1 MIARLQ
7 LPSLAYKSLMLIY
20 FCPLKQCGNIWGLCH
35 WGSLLSRQDEEHVAL
50 SKQGSPES

>member
-20 FCPLKQCGNIWGLCH
+20 FCPLKQCGNTWGLYH
-35 WGSLLSRQDEEHVAL
+35 WGVFFLDRMRSLWL
-50 SKQGSPES
+50 